1 MSSEFEKFVSILRVQ
16 VGGEGIETLRVLTSE
31 PDKKIKGTLVL
42 IPGFGSLPSAWDKL
56 LLKMKDDFRI
66 YIIESR
72 EKHTAELKK
81 KPDLTFNRFSKDLAE
96 VIEYLMLDEY
106 FMVASSMGAAY
117 ILRALSLKLMDPSY
131 VFLVG
136 PIQKVEIPDW
146 SWPFVYI
153 CYPIVWKLFVKPV
166 AKFYIKHFYLDK
178 TQKDQLAKY
187 YGYFDSY
194 DVKKIRKT
202 LIKIRKFRITEEEL
216 GKIESKCIM
225 VGAEKDKAHE
235 AEWTKRVHDAVKD
248 SEYFD
253 LETNIAAHSEPLVDL
268 IEEILVRDKKL
279 G

>member
-1 MSSEFEKFVSILRVQ
+1 MSSEFEKFASILRVQ
-16 VGGEGIETLRVLTSE
+16 VGEEGNETLRVLSYE
-31 PDKKIKGTLVL
+31 PEKEVKGTLVL

-56 LLKMKDDFRI
+56 LLRMKDDYRI

-72 EKHTAELKK
+72 EKNTSDLKK
-81 KPDLTFNRFSKDLAE
+81 KPDLTFNRFSKDIAE

-117 ILRALSLKLMDPSY
+117 ILRALSLKLMKPTY
-131 VFLVG
+131 TFLVG

-153 CYPIVWKLFVKPV
+153 CYPIVWKLLVKPV

-178 TQKDQLAKY
+178 TQKDQLEKY

-216 GKIESKCIM
+216 NTIEAKCIM
-225 VGAEKDKAHE
+225 VGAELDKAHE
-235 AEWTKRVHDAVKD
+235 ASWTKKVYNAVNN

-253 LETNIAAHSEPLVDL
+253 LETNVAAHSEPLVDL
-268 IEEILVRDKKL
+268 IEEILERLK
-279 G
+279 